1 MLATLL
7 GGLCEADVTALVNQ
21 GDHNDI
27 TPVFLAIQR
36 GEEGQDAFEF
46 LMQHGAR
53 YNEPVAEEDA
63 AAEGGGSSSGGK
75 KAG

>member
-1 MLATLL
+1 LAAKSGDAEMLATLL

-36 GEEGQDAFEF
+36 
-46 LMQHGAR
+46 
-53 YNEPVAEEDA
+53 
-63 AAEGGGSSSGGK
+63 
-75 KAG
+75 

>member
-1 MLATLL
+1 MR
-7 GGLCEADVTALVNQ
+7 VV
-21 GDHNDI
+21 HS
-27 TPVFLAIQR
+27 VRR